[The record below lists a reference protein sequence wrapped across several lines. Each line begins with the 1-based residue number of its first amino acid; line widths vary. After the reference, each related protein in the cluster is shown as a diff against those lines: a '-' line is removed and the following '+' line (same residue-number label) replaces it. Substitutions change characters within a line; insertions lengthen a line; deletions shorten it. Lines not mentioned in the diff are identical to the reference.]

1 MTGKKMAGLGESNY
15 INKNK
20 NQLERKE
27 YVIDTKK
34 KNQKIKKLSIQF
46 QVHKF

>member
-34 KNQKIKKLSIQF
+34 KKIKKLSIQF